1 MSITF
6 NTSNQRLA
14 RDLDQQ
20 ISEVSDSLRGSML
33 PIVEVLIG
41 SSSHRPIALARRL
54 KIDKTLT
61 GRILRSV
68 KANDPFEV
76 IHNAPAPHGLRIFLQ
91 AAEKA
96 GVNPDL
102 RARAEQSGRG
112 P

>member
-41 SSSHRPIALARRL
+41 SSSHRPIAPGSQAQDRQDAHGADLAV
-54 KIDKTLT
+54 
-61 GRILRSV
+61 GQG
-68 KANDPFEV
+68 E
-76 IHNAPAPHGLRIFLQ
+76 
-91 AAEKA
+91 
-96 GVNPDL
+96 
-102 RARAEQSGRG
+102 
-112 P
+112 

>member
-14 RDLDQQ
+14 RDLDRQ
-20 ISEVSDSLRGSML
+20 ISEVSDSLRESML
-33 PIVEVLIG
+33 PIVEALIG
-41 SSSHRPIALARRL
+41 ASSHRPIALARRL
-54 KIDKTLT
+54 QIDKTLT

-91 AAEKA
+91 AAERA
-96 GVNPDL
+96 GVDSEL
-102 RARAEQSGRG
+102 RAREEESIT
-112 P
+112 